1 MEVAP
6 PLRLDATEKLLGRG
20 EQCDAWVATHRE
32 GLGFDTFTSGVFPRF
47 AERASGCR
55 VWDVDGNEYI
65 DYILGFGTV
74 ILGHADQR
82 VIAAVTRELATGTCI
97 SPLWRA
103 TQVELN
109 GLLTSVITNADLV
122 ERSSTSGSTPT
133 S

>member
-1 MEVAP
+1 VEVAP

-32 GLGFDTFTSGVFPRF
+32 GLDFDTFTSGVFPRF

-65 DYILGFGTV
+65 DF

-109 GLLTSVITNADLV
+109 GLLTSVIPNADLV